1 MLTTTSLLAGSA
13 IFAVFLGLIVFS
25 LIVWRQRV
33 AGRLL
38 LARVA
43 TLQQKI
49 ESALNDD
56 EGFEAQRIAF
66 GKALQSASLTTKLQR
81 PRLENLAK
89 MNKQAPEKYRILSQL
104 ASQGLDVEEIAAILG
119 VSSVEANQLLNLSN
133 VAQMRQGA

>member
-1 MLTTTSLLAGSA
+1 MSTATSLLAGSG
-13 IFAVFLGLIVFS
+13 IFAVLLGLLVSS

-33 AGRLL
+33 ASRLL
-38 LARVA
+38 LERVT

-56 EGFEAQRIAF
+56 GFETQRVAF
-66 GKALQSASLTTKLQR
+66 GKALQSASLTTELQR
-81 PRLENLAK
+81 PRLENLSK

-104 ASQGLDVEEIAAILG
+104 ASQGLNVEEIAAILG

-133 VAQMRQGA
+133 VAQMRQGV